1 MVERSHSRQ
10 TVLLIEPDRNLAR
23 IMGRALQDHGFVVT
37 GVAAGGESLE
47 VLNTQYPDAVV
58 IDPDLID
65 GAGALV
71 LERLRQLEQAER
83 PFPVWVV
90 ISALGREDV
99 VSRYGPAIPHFL
111 AKPFDPW
118 DLVRLLEE
126 LLKEK

>member
-23 IMGRALQDHGFVVT
+23 IIGRALQDRGFVVT
-37 GVAAGGESLE
+37 AVAAGGESLE
-47 VLNTQYPDAVV
+47 VLDTQYPDAVV
-58 IDPDLID
+58 VDPDLTD

-71 LERLRQLEQAER
+71 LERLRQLEQAR
-83 PFPVWVV
+83 DPSLVWAV
-90 ISALGREDV
+90 ISALDRV
-99 VSRYGPAIPHFL
+99 NVMSQYGPYIPHFL

-126 LLKEK
+126 LLREK